1 MVMPN
6 EQFGS
11 PEMGYA
17 PATQDTGNP
26 GALANAAAQIQQAVK
41 ILEMVLS
48 AIPVGTKQYNSV
60 IESIKRLSSNFPANE
75 GSPGVQETAME
86 SMLLEQQKM
95 APMAAIMRAMAQGGQ
110 PQQPQTPPVM

>member
-6 EQFGS
+6 EQFGN

-26 GALANAAAQIQQAVK
+26 GALANASAQIQQAVK
-41 ILEMVLS
+41 ILETVLS
-48 AIPVGTKQYNSV
+48 AVPIGTKQYNSV

-75 GSPGVQETAME
+75 GSPGVQDTAIE
-86 SMLLEQQKM
+86 SMLLEQQRM
-95 APMAAIMRAMAQGGQ
+95 APMNAIMRAMAAPQ
-110 PQQPQTPPVM
+110 PTQPPPIM